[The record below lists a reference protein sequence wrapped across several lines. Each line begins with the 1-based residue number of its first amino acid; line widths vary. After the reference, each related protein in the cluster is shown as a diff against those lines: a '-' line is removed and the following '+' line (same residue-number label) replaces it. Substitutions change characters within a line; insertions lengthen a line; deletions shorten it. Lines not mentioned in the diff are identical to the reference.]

1 MHHVVT
7 FHRII
12 TSASLTEYVVN
23 GSATVVR
30 FDLQFDLTQEQVIN
44 SLCLKGR
51 QLLRLFQ
58 LFTR

>member
-23 GSATVVR
+23 GSAAVVR
-30 FDLQFDLTQEQVIN
+30 FDLQFDLTQEQVIVYVSKIGN
-44 SLCLKGR
+44 
-51 QLLRLFQ
+51 F
-58 LFTR
+58 